1 MRRLVI
7 ASSALTWATLTAIV
21 LVLAHRRPEE
31 SLANGSGLVLALQAA
46 VGCALFA
53 AGAGVLNRRATPLAG
68 SLLIASGLAFNAQA
82 LPVPDAGGPVL
93 FTLALVLVAAAA
105 PLAGAAALELGPR
118 AGRAARAVAV
128 AGIGVCA
135 LWVGLVPAALFDPA
149 ATGCFR
155 CPRNLVLVHGAAS
168 LRADVLDSGLR
179 AGVVASLVLCI
190 TLLVYAARGAVRHW
204 SVAAT
209 NAGGAIALAGA
220 AAALWHEAAAR
231 IATTDHAVRVAW
243 VVECSGL
250 ALLAATPVVEF
261 ARARV
266 QSTRIVDAVLRT
278 VPTADELRIALATS
292 AGDRSLELVFPRPGR
307 PPVDGDGIVV
317 ASTFNGQVTT
327 EVVQAGEV
335 VAHLRH
341 EELSAQAARRLADAV
356 RAAGLALEHTSAR
369 ARLRA
374 QFADLTA
381 SRARIVEVAD
391 AERRRLERN
400 LHDGAQQRLIAL
412 SLTLDSSSG
421 EPALLEAR
429 GEILAA
435 LDELRS
441 LAHGI
446 HPASL
451 TDGGI
456 VPSVRELADSSTV
469 PLRLDVLPLDR
480 LPEQFESAAY
490 RVVADCVE
498 AAERHGNGKTVSIAL
513 EVNDRGLVARMRL
526 PGVRVQTARH
536 RLSHAG
542 DRVIAAGGNLSISQ
556 GPGEAIVEV
565 RL

>member
-1 MRRLVI
+1 M
-7 ASSALTWATLTAIV
+7 
-21 LVLAHRRPEE
+21 
-31 SLANGSGLVLALQAA
+31 GA
-46 VGCALFA
+46 V
-53 AGAGVLNRRATPLAG
+53 
-68 SLLIASGLAFNAQA
+68 
-82 LPVPDAGGPVL
+82 
-93 FTLALVLVAAAA
+93 
-105 PLAGAAALELGPR
+105 
-118 AGRAARAVAV
+118 
-128 AGIGVCA
+128 
-135 LWVGLVPAALFDPA
+135 WVGLIPAALFDPT

-155 CPRNLVLVHGAAS
+155 CPRNLVLVHGDAS
-168 LRADVLDSGLR
+168 LRTNVLDSGLR

-190 TLLVYAARGAVRHW
+190 ALLIYAARGAMRHW
-204 SVAAT
+204 NVAAA

-220 AAALWHEAAAR
+220 ATALWHEAAAR
-231 IATTDHAVRVAW
+231 VATTDHTVRVAW
-243 VVECSGL
+243 IVECGGL
-250 ALLAATPVVEF
+250 ALLASTPLVEL

-278 VPTADELRIALATS
+278 VPTAEELRVALAAS

-307 PPVDGDGIVV
+307 PPVDGEGNVV
-317 ASTFNGQVTT
+317 APTSNGAVTT

-341 EELSAQAARRLADAV
+341 EELSDQAARRLTDSV

-412 SLTLDSSSG
+412 SVTLGSGSG
-421 EPALLEAR
+421 EPAVLEAR

-435 LDELRS
+435 LDELRT

-469 PLRLDVLPLDR
+469 PLRLDLLPLER
-480 LPEQFESAAY
+480 LPERFESAAY

-498 AAERHGNGKTVSIAL
+498 AAERHGNGKTVSVAL
-513 EVNDRGLVARMRL
+513 EMNDRGLVARMRL
-526 PGVRVQTARH
+526 PGVRAQTARH

-542 DRVIAAGGNLSISQ
+542 DRVVAAGGNLSISQ
-556 GPGEAIVEV
+556 GPGEAVVEL